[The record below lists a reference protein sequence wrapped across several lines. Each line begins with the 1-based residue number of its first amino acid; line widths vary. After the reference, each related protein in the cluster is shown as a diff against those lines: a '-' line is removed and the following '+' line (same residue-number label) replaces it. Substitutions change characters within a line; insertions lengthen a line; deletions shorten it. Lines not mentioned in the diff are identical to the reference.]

1 MEKIY
6 ETEIIVQVY
15 YNTIFFTT
23 LSNIIGPYIEYA
35 PLLYCFSWKQT
46 TREGENIDYVLYN
59 ILFKIL
65 HKDIF

>member
-23 LSNIIGPYIEYA
+23 LSNIIG